1 MRDHGKFNKYRSV
14 SRGGNDESK
23 GAWYIVSLFNIFLFL
38 SGEEAGTLVFCR
50 KFHVEMRASA
60 GNKTY

>member
-1 MRDHGKFNKYRSV
+1 MV
-14 SRGGNDESK
+14 SLISIVWLAGGVMNRNDKSK
-23 GAWYIVSLFNIFLFL
+23 GAWYIVSHFNIFLFL

-50 KFHVEMRASA
+50 KFHVEIQASA